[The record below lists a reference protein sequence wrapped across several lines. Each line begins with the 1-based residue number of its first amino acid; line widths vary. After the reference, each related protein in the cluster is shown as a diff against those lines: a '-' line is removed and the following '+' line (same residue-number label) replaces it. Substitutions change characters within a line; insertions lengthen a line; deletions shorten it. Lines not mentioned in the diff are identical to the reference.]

1 MVEFYVL
8 RLLNKLLDLYI
19 FMGYTKQ
26 QLTGIIRPGDDF
38 ALNI

>member
-8 RLLNKLLDLYI
+8 RLLNKLLHLYF

-26 QLTGIIRPGDDF
+26 QLTGIIYSLGMI
-38 ALNI
+38 LL